1 MRLTLEWLLMPF
13 ISVTTTR
20 LDLDFSQTYIKSFVT
35 VRSTR
40 RRPTLQSKFIH
51 IFLTHYL
58 LAKTPSRRDSHSWKS
73 TQELSTT
80 WIYSPPLFK
89 EVWGLSIP
97 RMVTSC
103 ALHFLVK
110 EWPELEK
117 RLLKMMTSMNKP
129 FLQKSLK
136 VWLILP
142 VSKMLYR
149 SLKAPRRWQPQRQLP
164 TERN

>member
-1 MRLTLEWLLMPF
+1 
-13 ISVTTTR
+13 
-20 LDLDFSQTYIKSFVT
+20 
-35 VRSTR
+35 
-40 RRPTLQSKFIH
+40 
-51 IFLTHYL
+51 
-58 LAKTPSRRDSHSWKS
+58 
-73 TQELSTT
+73 
-80 WIYSPPLFK
+80 
-89 EVWGLSIP
+89 
-97 RMVTSC
+97 MVTSC